1 MLDYTVTI
9 AVKVIHEHSI
19 FDILTLMRT
28 YLYLWLFVSELRVA
42 FAMFDKDGDG
52 AITTAELL
60 QVMQNLGLDTSTE
73 QVRMMIRK
81 VDLDGNVL
89 FKCLMQQH
97 SNC

>member
-1 MLDYTVTI
+1 
-9 AVKVIHEHSI
+9 
-19 FDILTLMRT
+19 
-28 YLYLWLFVSELRVA
+28 
-42 FAMFDKDGDG
+42 MFDKDGDG